1 MNRGAA
7 PSKIGAVF
15 LWDWIKGIGGSR
27 SEQADQ
33 REEFGGEDPGEAEID
48 RWATSGGPAT
58 GGLAAGDAAD
68 VAEADL
74 QEFEPPPD
82 RAP

>member
-1 MNRGAA
+1 M
-7 PSKIGAVF
+7 F
-15 LWDWIKGIGGSR
+15 LWDWIKGIGGNR
-27 SEQADQ
+27 DEEAAE
-33 REEFGGEDPGEAEID
+33 REEFGGEDPGESEID
-48 RWATSGGPAT
+48 HWAAGPLT
-58 GGLAAGDAAD
+58 GGLAASDAAD